1 MTSLTMP
8 NLILSVPLLLAHLP
22 ALAAVSGEIEEL
34 YEEHC
39 VRCHGPE
46 VYTRSDRKVTSL
58 EGLQRQVQRCE
69 LALGLRWFD
78 EEIAEMAEYLDRNYY
93 QFSR

>member
-1 MTSLTMP
+1 MSL
-8 NLILSVPLLLAHLP
+8 LVP
-22 ALAAVSGEIEEL
+22 ALQASAKAPGDIEHL
-34 YEEHC
+34 YQEHC
-39 VRCHGPE
+39 LSCHGSE

-78 EEIAEMAEYLDRNYY
+78 EEIAGVADYLNENYY
-93 QFSR
+93 KLTP